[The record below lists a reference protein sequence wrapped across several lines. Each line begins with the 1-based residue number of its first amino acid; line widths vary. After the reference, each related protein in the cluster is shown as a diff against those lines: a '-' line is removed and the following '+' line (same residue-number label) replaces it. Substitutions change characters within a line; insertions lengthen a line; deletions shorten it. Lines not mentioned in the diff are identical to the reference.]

1 MAIGI
6 GQKVRVTR
14 IRDGLSGGVKELVA
28 NGSVGQVK
36 GYRVLDGANV
46 GVIVQF
52 DNDFSTWFFE
62 EEVEP
67 ASGGRFRR

>member
-6 GQKVRVTR
+6 GQKVRVTS
-14 IRDGLSGGVKELVA
+14 IRDCLSGGVKQLVES
-28 NGSVGQVK
+28 GSIGEVK

-46 GVIVQF
+46 GVVVKF
-52 DNDFSTWFFE
+52 NDDFSTWFFE